1 MTDER
6 FTVHFTPLPT
16 AARVTRQRSALR
28 WRVATGIIST
38 IIFVVVMLF
47 WRPEFPLWGNIL
59 LGVIWVGMSV
69 FWIIVSAVG
78 LHRAKRDLGRIQQ
91 GVSFY
96 VDPEGMQFVEPQQS
110 ALRWD
115 EIDEI
120 TVKGGRGG
128 AGPRLAVI
136 DDGKIIGE
144 VPFSFLDANA
154 SVIDSMI
161 RAHSLGKHR
170 LDARRL
176 ELLV

>member
-28 WRVATGIIST
+28 WRIGTGILST

-47 WRPEFPLWGNIL
+47 WRPDFPLWGHIL
-59 LGVIWVGMSV
+59 LGILWVGSSIL
-69 FWIIVSAVG
+69 WIIVSAVG
-78 LHRAKRDLGRIQQ
+78 LHRAKKDLGRIQK
-91 GVSFY
+91 GASFH
-96 VDPEGMQFVEPQQS
+96 VDPEGMQFVEPQQA
-110 ALRWD
+110 ALRWE
-115 EIDEI
+115 EIDDI
-120 TVKGGRGG
+120 TVTGGRGG
-128 AGPRLAVI
+128 AGPRLAVKK
-136 DDGKIIGE
+136 DGKPVGE